1 MSSMEEGDD
10 CECDLLELKDK
21 EQSKDEQSKD
31 EQSKDE
37 QSKDQLDILLE
48 HARIQVGYGLFC
60 CSDLLIIPEQFS
72 LTLLGSKYFQNYLDQ
87 GGGREEVQSSPNN

>member
-31 EQSKDE
+31 E
-37 QSKDQLDILLE
+37 LDVLLE
-48 HARIQVGYGLFC
+48 HARIQVGYGLFSFC
-60 CSDLLIIPEQFS
+60 CSYVLILHEQFS
-72 LTLLGSKYFQNYLDQ
+72 LTLLES
-87 GGGREEVQSSPNN
+87 